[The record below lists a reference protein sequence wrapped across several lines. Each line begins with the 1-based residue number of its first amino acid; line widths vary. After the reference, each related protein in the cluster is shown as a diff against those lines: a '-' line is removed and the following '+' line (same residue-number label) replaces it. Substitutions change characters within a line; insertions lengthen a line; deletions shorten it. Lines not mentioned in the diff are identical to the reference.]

1 MEKSKFIGFINRYF
15 LAGNTDSAKLVIDNK
30 QLSTQFMSAD
40 QNVIG
45 DIVLKN
51 FDAQNA
57 ELGVYTTSQLVKM
70 LSAVDEKMDVSFG
83 EVDSKIFSINFK
95 DSSTNVTY
103 MLADL
108 SVIRQ
113 VPNLKSLPDFDVS
126 IELNKDFA
134 NNFKKAANALP
145 ESDNFGVTSDGTD
158 TKIIINHSS
167 VNTNRIVF
175 SVNPVTQTSMD
186 TVCFSAKLFK
196 EILNA
201 NSDATGTLEVS
212 SKGLARV
219 SFDGPEYSAK
229 YYLVKL
235 TIA

>member
-1 MEKSKFIGFINRYF
+1 MDKSKFIGFVNRYY
-15 LAGNTDSAKLVIDNK
+15 LGGNTDSAKLVVEENK
-30 QLSTQFMSAD
+30 LSTKFISTD

-45 DIVLKN
+45 DVTLN
-51 FDAQNA
+51 TFNTQDA
-57 ELGVYTTSQLVKM
+57 ELGVYATSQLLKM
-70 LSAVDEKMDVSFG
+70 LSAVDENMDVSYG
-83 EVDSKIFSINFK
+83 EIDKKIYSMNFK
-95 DSSTNVTY
+95 DKSTNVTY

-113 VPNLKSLPDFDVS
+113 VPNLKSLPDFDVK
-126 IELNKDFA
+126 IELNKDFS

-145 ESDNFGVTSDGTD
+145 ESDNFGVESNGTE

-175 SVNPVTQTSMD
+175 TTETKEAVAID

-201 NSDATGTLEVS
+201 NADATGMLEVS

-219 SFDGPEYSAK
+219 TFTNADYTAT

>member
-1 MEKSKFIGFINRYF
+1 MEKSKFIGFVNRYF
-15 LAGNTDSAKLVIDNK
+15 LGGNTDSAKLVVDEK
-30 QLSTQFMSAD
+30 KLSTKFISAD

-45 DIVLKN
+45 EVTLNN
-51 FDAQNA
+51 FDTPNA
-57 ELGVYTTSQLVKM
+57 ELGVYATSQLVKM
-70 LSAVDEKMDVSFG
+70 LSAVDEKVDISFG
-83 EVDSKIFSINFK
+83 EVDKKIYSVNFK
-95 DSSTNVTY
+95 DTNTNVTY

-113 VPNLKSLPDFDVS
+113 VPNLKSLPEFDVK
-126 IELNKDFA
+126 IELNKEFA

-145 ESDNFGVTSDGTD
+145 ESDNFGVESNGTE

-175 SVNPVTQTSMD
+175 KTETKESIAMD

-201 NSDATGTLEVS
+201 NADASGVLEVS
-212 SKGLARV
+212 SKGLAKV
-219 SFDGPEYSAK
+219 TFENVDYSSV

>member
-1 MEKSKFIGFINRYF
+1 MKKADLLNFINRYY
-15 LAGNTDSAKLVIDNK
+15 LAGATTSVKWTAQDGNVETKFISD
-30 QLSTQFMSAD
+30 D

-45 DIVLKN
+45 SVVSSLDLGN
-51 FDAQNA
+51 N
-57 ELGVYTTSQLVKM
+57 ELGVYATPQLTKM
-70 LSAVDEKMDVSFG
+70 LSALGDDINVKVNSIDTKSVSIDIDDTDVDMKF
-83 EVDSKIFSINFK
+83 
-95 DSSTNVTY
+95 

-113 VPNLKSLPDFDVS
+113 VPNLKSLPDFDVK
-126 IELNKDFA
+126 IELNKDFS

-145 ESDNFGVTSDGTD
+145 ESDNFGVESDGTD

-175 SVNPVTQTSMD
+175 KTETKETVAMD
-186 TVCFSAKLFK
+186 TICFSAKLFK

-201 NSDATGTLEVS
+201 NADATGMLEVS

-219 SFDGPEYSAK
+219 TFSNADYTAT

>member
-1 MEKSKFIGFINRYF
+1 MEKSKFVGFINRYF
-15 LAGNTDSAKLVIDNK
+15 LAGNTDSAKLVVKDK
-30 QLSTQFMSAD
+30 KLSTNFISAD

-45 DIVLKN
+45 EVVLNN
-51 FDAQNA
+51 FEASDA
-57 ELGVYTTSQLVKM
+57 ELGVYATSQLVKM

-83 EVDSKIFSINFK
+83 EVDKKIYSVNFK
-95 DSSTNVTY
+95 DASTNVTY

-113 VPNLKSLPDFDVS
+113 VPNLKTLPDFDVS
-126 IELNKDFA
+126 IELNKDFSS
-134 NNFKKAANALP
+134 NFKKAANALP
-145 ESDNFGVTSDGTD
+145 ESDNFGVECNGED

-175 SVNPVTQTSMD
+175 ATETLKAADMPV
-186 TVCFSAKLFK
+186 VCFSAKLFK
-196 EILNA
+196 EILNSNA
-201 NSDATGTLEVS
+201 DATGLLEVS

-219 SFDGPEYSAK
+219 TFTNADYSST

-235 TIA
+235 TVS

>member
-145 ESDNFGVTSDGTD
+145 ESDNFGVTSDGTG

-186 TVCFSAKLFK
+186 TVCFQ
-196 EILNA
+196 LNCLRK
-201 NSDATGTLEVS
+201 S
-212 SKGLARV
+212 
-219 SFDGPEYSAK
+219 
-229 YYLVKL
+229 
-235 TIA
+235 

>member
-1 MEKSKFIGFINRYF
+1 
-15 LAGNTDSAKLVIDNK
+15 
-30 QLSTQFMSAD
+30 
-40 QNVIG
+40 
-45 DIVLKN
+45 
-51 FDAQNA
+51 
-57 ELGVYTTSQLVKM
+57 M
-70 LSAVDEKMDVSFG
+70 LSAVDENMDVSYG
-83 EVDSKIFSINFK
+83 EIDKKIYSMNFK
-95 DSSTNVTY
+95 DKSTNVTY

-113 VPNLKSLPDFDVS
+113 VPNLKSLPDFDVK
-126 IELNKDFA
+126 IELNKDFS

-145 ESDNFGVTSDGTD
+145 ESDNFGVESNGTE

-175 SVNPVTQTSMD
+175 TTETKEAVAID

-201 NSDATGTLEVS
+201 NADATGMLEVS

-219 SFDGPEYSAK
+219 TFTNADYTAT

>member
-1 MEKSKFIGFINRYF
+1 MEILKLINFIQRYH
-15 LAGNTDSAKLVIDNK
+15 LGGNTDSTKLEVVDKTLTTKFI
-30 QLSTQFMSAD
+30 STD

-45 DIVLKN
+45 EITLND
-51 FDAQNA
+51 FDTQDV
-57 ELGVYTTSQLVKM
+57 ELGVYATAQLVKM
-70 LSAVDEKMDVSFG
+70 LSALDDTIEINYG
-83 EVDSKIFSINFK
+83 EVDKKVYSMNFK
-95 DSSTNVTY
+95 DTSTNVTY

-113 VPNLKSLPDFDVS
+113 VPNLKTLPEFEVQ
-126 IELNKDFA
+126 IEIDKEFV

-145 ESDNFGVTSDGTD
+145 DSDNFGVTSDGTE

-175 SVNPVTQTSMD
+175 KTKTKQTAQMD
-186 TVCFSAKLFK
+186 PVCFLAKLFK

-201 NSDATGTLEVS
+201 NSDATGLLEVS
-212 SKGLARV
+212 SKGLGRV
-219 SFDGPEYSAK
+219 TFTNADYTSK
-229 YYLVKL
+229 YFLVKL

>member
-30 QLSTQFMSAD
+30 QLATQFMSAD

-95 DSSTNVTY
+95 D
-103 MLADL
+103 M
-108 SVIRQ
+108 I
-113 VPNLKSLPDFDVS
+113 
-126 IELNKDFA
+126 
-134 NNFKKAANALP
+134 
-145 ESDNFGVTSDGTD
+145 
-158 TKIIINHSS
+158 
-167 VNTNRIVF
+167 
-175 SVNPVTQTSMD
+175 
-186 TVCFSAKLFK
+186 
-196 EILNA
+196 
-201 NSDATGTLEVS
+201 
-212 SKGLARV
+212 
-219 SFDGPEYSAK
+219 
-229 YYLVKL
+229 
-235 TIA
+235 

>member
-145 ESDNFGVTSDGTD
+145 ESDNFGVTSDGTG

-186 TVCFSAKLFK
+186 TVSLRK
-196 EILNA
+196 
-201 NSDATGTLEVS
+201 S
-212 SKGLARV
+212 
-219 SFDGPEYSAK
+219 
-229 YYLVKL
+229 
-235 TIA
+235 

>member
-145 ESDNFGVTSDGTD
+145 ESDNFGVTSDGTS

-219 SFDGPEYSAK
+219 SFDGPDYSAT